1 MTLPF
6 MFSHL
11 GIVNNGHR
19 LKSSLVYELIVGQS
33 AQILW
38 SIACLYVQ
46 YFDESVRLVIGD
58 GIFLEVIISWT

>member
-19 LKSSLVYELIVGQS
+19 LKSSLVYELIVGH
-33 AQILW
+33 
-38 SIACLYVQ
+38 
-46 YFDESVRLVIGD
+46 
-58 GIFLEVIISWT
+58 ISTDPVKQLPVCMFSTLMNQ